1 MTGTAKCV
9 VLAAENL
16 QNLTTDMSDPNDELA
31 KIKKDLKKKKT
42 KLSVPEEFLD
52 NAKSYEDKQSL
63 VQILTEKEKGRVILI
78 VKSLLSDAVNKRDK
92 K

>member
-16 QNLTTDMSDPNDELA
+16 QNLPTDMSDPNDELA